1 VSDRRTF
8 PGRPASVR
16 AARHFAVDAL
26 GRAPHAVVEAV
37 AIAVSELATNCVLH
51 ARTDFSVEVAR
62 SGDRVRITVADA
74 GSGEPVLRA
83 PSSSESSGR
92 GLLLVRELSDEW
104 GVDTVDDRPGK
115 SVWFA
120 LHVPVSDGATLQD
133 ADAG

>member
-26 GRAPHAVVEAV
+26 GSAPHAVVEAV

-51 ARTDFSVEVAR
+51 ARTDFTVEVVR

-74 GSGEPVLRA
+74 GAGAPAVRA
-83 PSSSESSGR
+83 PGSSESSGR

-104 GVDTVDDRPGK
+104 GIDTADDGPGK

-120 LHVPVSDGATLQD
+120 LQVPLTDGATLQD
-133 ADAG
+133 AAG

>member
-16 AARHFAVDAL
+16 SARHFAVDAL
-26 GRAPHAVVEAV
+26 GSVSQAAVEAV

-51 ARTDFSVEVAR
+51 ARTDFTVEVAR

-74 GSGEPVLRA
+74 GSGTPAVRT
-83 PSSSESSGR
+83 PSSSEASGR

-104 GVDTVDDRPGK
+104 GIDTAGDRPGK

-120 LHVPVSDGATLQD
+120 LNVPLSDGVTLQD
-133 ADAG
+133 AAG

>member
-26 GRAPHAVVEAV
+26 GSAPHAAVEAV

-51 ARTDFSVEVAR
+51 ARTDFTVEVAR

-74 GSGEPVLRA
+74 GSGSPAVRA

-104 GVDTVDDRPGK
+104 GIDTADDRPGK

-120 LHVPVSDGATLQD
+120 LQVPLSDGATLQD
-133 ADAG
+133 ASG